1 MARIRSVHPG
11 LFTDENYAV
20 LSFPA
25 RELLKGLW
33 IEADDN
39 GIFEWKP
46 LSIKMRI
53 FPADQ
58 VDVPALLAELT
69 AAWVQPFDR
78 DGKRYGACKNFCK
91 YQRPKKPK
99 AVHPLPDELKAYTMH
114 GYKPRHSD
122 QGESE
127 PDEID
132 TATEPVPHQFPTD
145 TEKSGQMEDGGGKME
160 DVYSTTSAAASPS
173 AAVLGV
179 EFIRLP
185 TNRFEKYSE
194 EVPVY
199 EAFCEE
205 LQGLYPAIDV
215 RAELRAMRAWLL
227 THDRQRK
234 TRSGMKRFVNGWLA
248 RSHDKKSTRETFNGS
263 QNGQRAKSTP
273 HDRFIAAG
281 LSLLNGAGQDGGGGE
296 ESRCDDG
303 ANEPLRPL
311 LSA

>member
-33 IEADDN
+33 IESDDN

-58 VDVPALLAELT
+58 VDVPALLQELT
-69 AAWVQPFDR
+69 AAWVQPFDY
-78 DGKRYGACKNFCK
+78 DGKRYGACKNFGK

-99 AVHPLPDELKAYTMH
+99 TVHPLPDALKSYVMH
-114 GYKPRHSD
+114 GYKPRHSEQVD
-122 QGESE
+122 
-127 PDEID
+127 DEQQELE
-132 TATEPVPHQFPTD
+132 TGTEPVPHQFSTD
-145 TEKSGQMEDGGGKME
+145 TEKSGQMEEGGGKME
-160 DVYSTTSAAASPS
+160 DGDSTTSAAASPP
-173 AAVLGV
+173 APALGL

-185 TNRFEKYSE
+185 TNRFEKFSE
-194 EVPVY
+194 EVPIY
-199 EAFCEE
+199 EAFLAE
-205 LQGLYPAIDV
+205 LQCLYPAVDV

-234 TRSGMKRFVNGWLA
+234 TRGGMKRFVNGWLA

-263 QNGQRAKSTP
+263 QNGTRTKSTP

-281 LSLLNGAGQDGGGGE
+281 LSLLNGAGQDGGGGAE
-296 ESRCDDG
+296 GQGDDG
-303 ANEPLRPL
+303 INEPFRPL